1 MTKHFALPEHFEPF
15 VEQDVHAWLL
25 AHTKCGDPWWG
36 DEGWCSSQVK
46 PGKTGST
53 DAFEHLSQ
61 VILSAARDYN
71 LSEAVF
77 LAWMEAE
84 QPTFHDR
91 APATPANPWIVQACV
106 GCGVTDD
113 PKNRKEEMLGGRE
126 QLRQLA
132 WLVRAYLDGRRSPE
146 RGKTVS
152 VGGVKYGPL
161 NALEGGAITY
171 ATNRPSI
178 VRRCARVV
186 AIGNELADL
195 APSPPPP
202 DPRLRVILKD
212 TNEVLPYRVAVNG
225 YHPEQGKC
233 YVEKA

>member
-1 MTKHFALPEHFEPF
+1 MKHFALPSDFEPF
-15 VEQDVHAWLL
+15 VESPVHEWLL
-25 AHTKCGDPWWG
+25 TKKCGDSWWG
-36 DEGWCSSQVK
+36 DWGWCGGARPPNTS
-46 PGKTGST
+46 G
-53 DAFEHLSQ
+53 ERLSD
-61 VILSAARDYN
+61 VIHRAAKDYN

-84 QPTFHDR
+84 QKTFRTSPPSKPD
-91 APATPANPWIVQACV
+91 NPWIVQACV

-146 RGKTVS
+146 KGKTVS
-152 VGGVKYGPL
+152 LGGVKYGPL
-161 NALEGGAITY
+161 NALEGGIWTY
-171 ATNRPSI
+171 ATSKASLI
-178 VRRCARVV
+178 RRCARVV
-186 AIGNELADL
+186 AIGKELADL